1 MSFFKSVR
9 FHLDSVPSRILR
21 KTPSRVFFFQRHHP
35 SLKLLILGVFPL
47 LFFLGCGSTS
57 ARYLG
62 VERSLGAGDPQKA
75 VKIIENA
82 KDEYDSKSQLLYLMD
97 RGMTLHLAA
106 QYEESNTYL
115 EQADDLVEDMYTK
128 RITDE
133 ASAVLISDTELP
145 YQGDPYEQIMIN
157 VVKALNYALLGNL
170 TEALVEA
177 RRIDHRLNVLAD
189 SVEEDD
195 YQEDPFA
202 RYLSGMLYEAFGDL
216 NDAFIAYRKAEEGY
230 QRARTWSGISMPQY
244 LTEDL
249 LRVTKALHLGTEYKA
264 YRQVYPDVQEVSFD
278 SQQLA
283 HLVVLSYNGRG
294 PQKKDIFLDLPISL
308 DALQLVLI
316 AKAGMGGSTQ
326 QTRVPEAVL
335 YGVQGQIVRVALPQ
349 LVGQPSRIAY
359 TTVRATNENEEY
371 RSNTQRMY
379 DVVAAAKKNLD
390 DEYTEIAVRAVAR
403 AAIKMGIAEGVGYGA
418 QAAVNNDSAQWVGVL
433 VSIIAKIVAI
443 ATEEADT
450 RTWRT
455 LPGEIQVT
463 RLWVKPGSYSV
474 TLHSFDNQGRIVG
487 PASNHQLT
495 LEPGRTK
502 FITQRLVF

>member
-1 MSFFKSVR
+1 
-9 FHLDSVPSRILR
+9 
-21 KTPSRVFFFQRHHP
+21 
-35 SLKLLILGVFPL
+35 
-47 LFFLGCGSTS
+47 
-57 ARYLG
+57 
-62 VERSLGAGDPQKA
+62 
-75 VKIIENA
+75 
-82 KDEYDSKSQLLYLMD
+82 
-97 RGMTLHLAA
+97 
-106 QYEESNTYL
+106 
-115 EQADDLVEDMYTK
+115 
-128 RITDE
+128 
-133 ASAVLISDTELP
+133 
-145 YQGDPYEQIMIN
+145 MIN

-230 QRARTWSGISMPQY
+230 QRARTWSGVSMPQY

-249 LRVTKALHLGTEYKA
+249 LRVTKALHLGAEYEA

-294 PQKKDIFLDLPISL
+294 PQKKDVFLDLPISL

-316 AKAGMGGSTQ
+316 AKAGMGRSTQ
-326 QTRVPEAVL
+326 QTRVPEAVI

-359 TTVRATNENEEY
+359 TTVHATNENEKY
-371 RSNTQRMY
+371 QSNTQRMY

-390 DEYTEIAVRAVAR
+390 DEYTGIAVRAVAR

-418 QAAVNNDSAQWVGVL
+418 QAAVNSNSHQWVGIL
-433 VSIIAKIVAI
+433 VSTIAKIVAI

-474 TLHSFDNQGRIVG
+474 TLDSYDKQGKKIG
-487 PASNHQLT
+487 PSSKHELT
-495 LEPGRTK
+495 LAPGKTQ
-502 FITQRLVF
+502 FITQRVVF